1 MNGGGF
7 LSFEEDV
14 GQGTG
19 NTTLEINVYEESGN
33 TTSYG
38 ADFELEDWDGFEA
51 RWKQAILGLEAKP
64 VDAVDHLL
72 LAAGY
77 QQSQEFEQAAKL
89 YQAAFE
95 KDATLTGA
103 LYGAGTCRMRT
114 GEWEEAQRWFDQARK
129 ADPKDPSVPYQL
141 ARIALGFE
149 KEGAPSDP
157 ARALLLAEEASKLA
171 GGKSPQFL
179 ELVAVCQFAGGDS
192 SAAQRTINKILKL
205 VEDDDERAYYE
216 ELAKELR

>member
-1 MNGGGF
+1 MACVPGNGAEWSAGSITKEQLMYRSKYRLFAARGIVCVLALWATESSGADKQTGGGGASAPGF
-7 LSFEEDV
+7 YAGFDGYARAV
-14 GQGTG
+14 
-19 NTTLEINVYEESGN
+19 TTDS
-33 TTSYG
+33 
-38 ADFELEDWDGFEA
+38 A
-51 RWKQAILGLEAKP
+51 
-64 VDAVDHLL
+64 
-72 LAAGY
+72 
-77 QQSQEFEQAAKL
+77 
-89 YQAAFE
+89 
-95 KDATLTGA
+95 
-103 LYGAGTCRMRT
+103 
-114 GEWEEAQRWFDQARK
+114 EAQRWFDQARK